1 MGWFSSVCS
10 FVSNVV
16 SSTVSTVKSAVSNA
30 WEGAKSVAR
39 SAVSW
44 MAKKAES
51 VVASVKTVWQ
61 TVKPYIPIVRNIL
74 KKVAASVYWPW
85 LKSGLLFLEKGLH
98 FIETFGDTALGKK
111 ISKEIQKI
119 INLSKNIYN
128 TFFSDQ
134 ELKEA
139 KERDEMLKEAQVA
152 ATAAGNSEAEKTI
165 AISKLLNAYGIINT
179 EVNNLLS
186 EKSQLL
192 SFDHYLRLRA
202 TQKLLLDIEE
212 TLRFSQDIEN
222 ITEDDIFL
230 LEVAKDLIAEHP
242 TLSTENATRLDA
254 IIYKR
259 KQKNLLPFVFEEMIA
274 AWNKTVEELDAEW
287 RTKSKTLSK
296 VKIEL
301 RRLQNEKAITE
312 LSRENQARLNE
323 LHAFVPQEQDRV
335 NMMAKRKRERT
346 SYVYA
351 AEGLMQTI
359 EKTAEELESENL
371 DFLIEDSAEIG
382 QLIIN
387 CLQHGKRW
395 EELTQDEQ
403 DLIMDYANIF
413 EEACKART
421 ESLLKVTV

>member
-1 MGWFSSVCS
+1 M
-10 FVSNVV
+10 
-16 SSTVSTVKSAVSNA
+16 
-30 WEGAKSVAR
+30 
-39 SAVSW
+39 
-44 MAKKAES
+44 
-51 VVASVKTVWQ
+51 WQ

-335 NMMAKRKRERT
+335 NMMAKRLTT
-346 SYVYA
+346 SW
-351 AEGLMQTI
+351 
-359 EKTAEELESENL
+359 KTLRDFGATACAYNRYYIVNNSLNCKDEL
-371 DFLIEDSAEIG
+371 
-382 QLIIN
+382 
-387 CLQHGKRW
+387 
-395 EELTQDEQ
+395 
-403 DLIMDYANIF
+403 
-413 EEACKART
+413 
-421 ESLLKVTV
+421 

>member
-1 MGWFSSVCS
+1 
-10 FVSNVV
+10 
-16 SSTVSTVKSAVSNA
+16 
-30 WEGAKSVAR
+30 
-39 SAVSW
+39 
-44 MAKKAES
+44 
-51 VVASVKTVWQ
+51 
-61 TVKPYIPIVRNIL
+61 
-74 KKVAASVYWPW
+74 
-85 LKSGLLFLEKGLH
+85 
-98 FIETFGDTALGKK
+98 
-111 ISKEIQKI
+111 
-119 INLSKNIYN
+119 
-128 TFFSDQ
+128 
-134 ELKEA
+134 
-139 KERDEMLKEAQVA
+139 MLKEAQVA